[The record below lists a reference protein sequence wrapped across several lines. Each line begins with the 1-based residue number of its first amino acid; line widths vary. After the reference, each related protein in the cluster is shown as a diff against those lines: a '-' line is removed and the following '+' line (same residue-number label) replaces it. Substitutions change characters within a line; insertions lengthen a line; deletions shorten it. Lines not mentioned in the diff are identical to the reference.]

1 MTEMAVVIAHQG
13 GWDEML
19 FVALPLGLFAFLLY
33 MANRRASRLDDKD
46 EEQDDAID

>member
-1 MTEMAVVIAHQG
+1 MGMVLAHQG

-33 MANRRASRLDDKD
+33 IANRKAQAQLDAEDA
-46 EEQDDAID
+46 DDDTTPD